1 MPIQMLGSQEIR
13 EHMTGLDEG
22 LRQRVAD
29 ATERYVSV
37 RDTLDRV
44 LPLTH
49 AYIER
54 ATNVE
59 GVSPEAIHTLGSL
72 MSQFPQVEVEVV
84 KDLGGEGIALP
95 LDIVTARHVETVNF
109 LASIA
114 PDLAQ
119 RGQEFRDVALSVVGR
134 LAGTKSQQE
143 ADELI
148 FNSATKI
155 GPRPADQIGEGA
167 DVVWGR
173 IIPNVIVGMGLVE
186 KAEKIDPTLRVLGDT
201 PEVAV

>member
-1 MPIQMLGSQEIR
+1 MLGSEEIR
-13 EHMTGLDEG
+13 EHVTGLDEG

-37 RDTLDRV
+37 RDTPDRV

-54 ATNVE
+54 EANVE
-59 GVSPEAIHTLGSL
+59 GVGPEAIHTLGSL
-72 MSQFPQVEVEVV
+72 MSRFPQVEVEVV

-109 LASIA
+109 LASVT

-134 LAGTKSQQE
+134 LAGTNSQQE
-143 ADELI
+143 AEELI
-148 FNSATKI
+148 FNATTKT
-155 GPRPADQIGEGA
+155 GPRPADQIKEGA

-186 KAEKIDPTLRVLGDT
+186 KAEKIDPTLRVLSGS
-201 PEVAV
+201 PEVVV